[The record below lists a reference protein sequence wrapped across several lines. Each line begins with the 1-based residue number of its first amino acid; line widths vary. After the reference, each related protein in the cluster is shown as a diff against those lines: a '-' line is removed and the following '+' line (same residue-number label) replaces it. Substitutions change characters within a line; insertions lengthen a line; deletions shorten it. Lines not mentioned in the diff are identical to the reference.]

1 MSGENIMPRLSL
13 AFFST
18 GAVFGLAGMV
28 WGSVMGARNDFT
40 LAPAHAH
47 LNLLGWVALSV
58 MGTFYALA
66 GSRAP
71 TRLGWINFTLSTLG
85 VVVAIPALAKL
96 LSGDNG
102 ILPILQ
108 AGEGLVIL
116 GMLTFIAAIASV
128 WAPARRAAAPEG
140 LRAPAE

>member
-1 MSGENIMPRLSL
+1 MPRLSL

-18 GAVFGLAGMV
+18 GAVFGLSGMI
-28 WGSVMGARNDFT
+28 WGAVMGARNDFT

-66 GSRAP
+66 GARAP
-71 TRLGWINFTLSTLG
+71 VRLGWINFALSGLG
-85 VVVAIPALAKL
+85 VLVTIPALAKM
-96 LSGDNG
+96 LSGDKG
-102 ILPILQ
+102 VLPFVQ

-116 GMLTFIAAIASV
+116 GMLTFIAAIASL
-128 WAPARRAAAPEG
+128 WAEPRRAAASVPEG